1 MLSSSLLCRRFV
13 ALALLA
19 IAAPCALAQTF
30 NNFTPITIPTIGS
43 GSPYPSTISVAGV
56 PTVSNIT
63 VSVSVTHPYISDLEL
78 LLVSPS
84 GKKILLLSDAGAS
97 TSVTAT
103 TFSFSPR
110 SYLPSFPS
118 FWTPSS
124 GTNFRP
130 TDNVAGD
137 VLPAPAPAGP
147 YTDPLSSVLGLSG
160 NGVWSLYVADDE
172 SPDGGTIQSWS
183 ITLNGADPI
192 TAEPGTRFTYQGKLE
207 SGGSPVNGLHD
218 MTFSLWS
225 SDTGTSTTNNLSGP
239 ISVPNVQVTNGLFT
253 AEILVPPL
261 PSYTGSRLWLQIAA
275 GPAGSAQTTLS
286 PRQQL
291 TPTPFAVR
299 ARIADDSDQLG
310 GRLASAFLRT
320 GGYTTPDAIFLETSL
335 DTSIISRNTALF
347 SGDGANPLNPAFFL
361 VSRNGSTGA
370 SPFFRFNNLGGT
382 TIAELKNDGN
392 LAIADLSWINPATA
406 PVRTITIPPSAFQ
419 TSETADLSAYGAVSI
434 GSPPGTSSSSW
445 SAPIPLQPG
454 DTILSASIYAKDN
467 DAARFING
475 GVYRQTFSTAS
486 NVPLSSGANTGVGN
500 ASTAI
505 QLLDAAIPATTL
517 GNDQAF
523 TAVVFISRGGL
534 LGANPDL
541 RFCGMVITY
550 RPARP

>member
-1 MLSSSLLCRRFV
+1 MINSSLLCRRFV

-43 GSPYPSTISVAGV
+43 GSPYPSTISVTGV
-56 PTVSNIT
+56 PAVSNIT
-63 VSVSVTHPYISDLEL
+63 VKVSVTHPYISDLDL

-84 GKKILLLSDAGAS
+84 GKKIMLLSDAGGGS
-97 TSVTAT
+97 SITAT
-103 TFSFSPR
+103 TLSFSPR

-118 FWTPSS
+118 SWTASS

-130 TDNVAGD
+130 TDNFVGD
-137 VLPAPAPAGP
+137 TMPAPAPAGP
-147 YTDPLSSVLGLSG
+147 YTDPLSSLLGIPG
-160 NGVWSLYVADDE
+160 NGVWSLYAVDDE
-172 SPDGGTIQSWS
+172 SPDGGSIQSWS
-183 ITLNGADPI
+183 LEFNGADPI
-192 TAEPGTRFTYQGKLE
+192 TAEPGNRFTYQGKLE

-225 SDTGTSTTNNLSGP
+225 SDTGTLPANNLSGP

-261 PSYTGSRLWLQIAA
+261 PNYTGSRLWLQIAA
-275 GPAGSAQTTLS
+275 GPAGGSQTTLS
-286 PRQQL
+286 PRQQI

-299 ARIADDSDQLG
+299 AKIADDANMLG

-320 GGYTTPDAIFLETSL
+320 GGYTTPDAIYLETSL
-335 DTSIISRNTALF
+335 DTTFISRNTALF

-370 SPFFRFNNLGGT
+370 TPFFRFNNLGGT

-392 LAIADLSWINPATA
+392 LAIADLSWINPAAA

-419 TSETADLSAYGAVSI
+419 TNEAADLSANSTVSI
-434 GSPPGTSSSSW
+434 GSPSGTSASTW
-445 SAPIPLQPG
+445 TAHIPLQPG
-454 DTILSASIYAKDN
+454 DTILTAGIYAKDN
-467 DAARFING
+467 DAARFITG
-475 GVYRQTFSTAS
+475 GVYRQTFSIAQNT
-486 NVPLSSGANTGVGN
+486 PLSTGGSTGVAT

-505 QLLDAAIPATTL
+505 QFVDAAIPATTL